1 MKIFKLLAICLL
13 ATTLAS
19 CGKEKIDSS
28 SDKFYVLL
36 KEVGSDIRMEDI
48 TGT

>member
-36 KEVGSDIRMEDI
+36 KDSAVDGK
-48 TGT
+48 TVTLTA